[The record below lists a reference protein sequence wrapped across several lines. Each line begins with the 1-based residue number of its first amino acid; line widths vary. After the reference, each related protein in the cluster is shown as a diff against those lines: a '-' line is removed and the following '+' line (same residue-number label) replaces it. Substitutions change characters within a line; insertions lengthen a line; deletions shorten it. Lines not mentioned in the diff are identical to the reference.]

1 VAKGKKGL
9 ALKLLIGLVGL
20 AVAAVLGVA
29 VWAAAQD
36 TPRPSAEPSPA
47 ADALAREMLAALDAD
62 AWAATG
68 AAQWTFFDGTQHL
81 WDRRRNLA
89 RVTTGD
95 STVLLNVNTREGVV
109 VEGPADDPD
118 AAVAHAYARWAN
130 DSFWL
135 AAPFKVFDPGT
146 ERALVTTD
154 DGEQGL
160 LVSYSSG
167 GVTPGDA
174 YLWLLDGDKRP
185 RAWRMWVSNLP
196 IGGLEVG
203 WGPFRQ
209 TASGAWLTDTHD
221 GPITLE
227 LTGMKTAKSL
237 DELTGG
243 EDPFAPL
250 LATK

>member
-1 VAKGKKGL
+1 MAEGKKGVVG
-9 ALKLLIGLVGL
+9 KIIKVVLIGIVT
-20 AVAAVLGVA
+20 VVLGLV
-29 VWAAAQD
+29 VWGVSQN
-36 TPRPSAEPSPA
+36 TPRPESAPSPE
-47 ADALAREMLAALDAD
+47 ADALAREMLAALDSD

-89 RVTTGD
+89 RVTTTD
-95 STVLLNVNTREGVV
+95 TTVLLDVNTRKGIV
-109 VEGPADDPD
+109 VEGPDSDPD

-135 AAPFKVFDPGT
+135 AAPYKAFDPGT
-146 ERALVTTD
+146 ERTLIATE
-154 DGEQGL
+154 DGEKAI

-174 YLWLLDGDKRP
+174 YLWLLDEQKRP
-185 RAWRMWVSNLP
+185 RAWRMWVSNIP
-196 IGGLEVG
+196 IGGLEIG
-203 WGPFRQ
+203 WGPFEK
-209 TASGAWLTDTHD
+209 TESGAWLAADHD
-221 GPITLE
+221 GPLKLQ

-250 LATK
+250 VSTM